1 MNVRGAHTMPRSTR
15 FRPPGDCPN
24 CGAAVA
30 RGARVCRE
38 CGASESDGWS
48 DARAVSEFEHP
59 DDFDYDDFTARE
71 FGGRRTQRGLPRG
84 VVLVVILVA
93 LAAFVL
99 ATVLRA
105 A

>member
-1 MNVRGAHTMPRSTR
+1 MTRSRARSR

-30 RGARVCRE
+30 RRARVCRA

-48 DARAVSEFEHP
+48 EERDTSAIEHP

-71 FGGRRTQRGLPRG
+71 FGGRRSKRGLPRG
-84 VVLVVILVA
+84 VVVAVILVA

-99 ATVLRA
+99 ASVLRGA
-105 A
+105 